1 MQLKITFL
9 LIFFSIQLNAQNSN
23 INIPGKRT
31 PAKAINLQYWKYHA
45 GDSIKWAKE
54 DYNDNHWNTIDIN
67 KPVKSS
73 ELKQQIGWLRYKIQG
88 NLPSNDSLMAL
99 MIKQF
104 GASEIYING
113 NLVKQYGK
121 IDSGNE
127 MIPFNPQNTP
137 LPVILKKGF
146 ENIIAIRFTAEKT
159 STDWVLQRAKIPLL
173 SVLLHPLSA
182 ALANMEKDLKQSR
195 LVTGFLFVSGVFGL
209 LFFLLFLL
217 YPRQRLHLFISL
229 FNVFLVCMTLLSN
242 LVEEKQYM
250 LNQFAYFQS
259 GFLLISRLIGISILL
274 FIVHALDRVKPFYLG
289 FISLLLFVDFPLTL
303 LLPVQY
309 EIVSNL
315 LRGVF
320 LLIFIWLAFVAFRS
334 KNNGAWL
341 IGLVACC
348 VILINLSFI
357 LFIFTGID
365 IRGFANIVVPFV
377 ISALTICYIALRY
390 ARANKSL
397 EQKLVEVKMLS
408 AKNLLQEQEK
418 QQILETQKEI
428 LETKVLE
435 RTAQLNQQK
444 KELQHTLEDLKA
456 TQTQLV
462 QREKM
467 ASLGELTA
475 GIAHEI
481 QNPLNFVNNFSEV
494 NTELIEDL
502 KTELATGNKQ
512 EAILIADDI
521 KQNEQKI
528 NHHGKRADAIV
539 KGMLQHSRASSGK
552 KEPTDINAL
561 TDEYLRLSYHG
572 LRAKDKSFNAT
583 IKTDFDPSIGK
594 INIIPQDIGRVILN
608 LLTNAFYVVNEKKQ
622 QKTEGYEPVVSV
634 STKKIN
640 DKVEIIVAD
649 NGNGIP
655 QKVLDKIFQPFFTTK
670 PPGQGTGLGL
680 SMSYDIVTKGHGGEI
695 KVETRVNEGTE
706 FTIVL

>member
-1 MQLKITFL
+1 MQLKVTFL
-9 LIFFSIQLNAQNSN
+9 LILFSIQLNAQNSN
-23 INIPGKRT
+23 VNIPGKRT

-54 DYNDNHWNTIDIN
+54 DYNDGHWNTIDIN

-73 ELKQQIGWLRYKIQG
+73 ELKQQTGWLRYKIHG
-88 NLPSNDSLMAL
+88 NLASKDSLMAL

-121 IDSGNE
+121 IDSGNQ
-127 MIPFNPQNTP
+127 MIPFNPQNAP
-137 LPVILKKGF
+137 IPVILKKGF
-146 ENIIAIRFTAEKT
+146 ENIIAIRFTGEKT
-159 STDWVLQRAKIPLL
+159 SSDWVLQRVNTPLL
-173 SVLLHPLSA
+173 SVLLNPLSS
-182 ALANMEKDLKQSR
+182 ALANMEKNLKQSR
-195 LVTGFLFVSGVFGL
+195 LETGFLFVSGVFSF

-229 FNVFLVCMTLLSN
+229 FNIFLVCMTLLDN
-242 LVEEKQYM
+242 LVEEKQYT

-259 GFLLISRLIGISILL
+259 VFLLISRLIGISILL
-274 FIVHALDRVKPFYLG
+274 FILHALDRVKPFYLG

-303 LLPVQY
+303 MLPVQY

-320 LLIFIWLAFVAFRS
+320 LLIFIRVAFVAFRS
-334 KNNGAWL
+334 KNKEDWL
-341 IGLVACC
+341 IGMVACG

-390 ARANKSL
+390 TRANKSL
-397 EQKLVEVKMLS
+397 EQKLVEVKILS
-408 AKNLLQEQEK
+408 GKNLLQEQEK

-428 LETKVLE
+428 LERQVLE

-444 KELQHTLEDLKA
+444 KGLQYTLEDLKS

-494 NTELIEDL
+494 NKELLLEMKDEIDKGNIKEAKSLANDL
-502 KTELATGNKQ
+502 IDNQ
-512 EAILIADDI
+512 E
-521 KQNEQKI
+521 KI
-528 NHHGKRADAIV
+528 NQHGKRADAIV

-561 TDEYLRLSYHG
+561 CDEYLRLSYHG

-583 IKTDFDPSIGK
+583 LKTDFDDTLEK

-608 LLTNAFYVVNEKKQ
+608 LLTNAFYAVNEKK
-622 QKTEGYEPVVSV
+622 
-634 STKKIN
+634 
-640 DKVEIIVAD
+640 
-649 NGNGIP
+649 
-655 QKVLDKIFQPFFTTK
+655 
-670 PPGQGTGLGL
+670 
-680 SMSYDIVTKGHGGEI
+680 
-695 KVETRVNEGTE
+695 NEV
-706 FTIVL
+706 FS